1 MDSRIV
7 LVGLDNQLVKDIS
20 NALADKLNMF
30 FLDIDDLIKYNFA
43 SQEETIA
50 KVGIDYYEKQIKRLA
65 IGACDYEN
73 TVIYCPYDLLLDE
86 EIMLNFKS
94 KTKIIFLNIPKMMLV
109 NQNMPRFESEKL
121 DIQILAYEELTKQ
134 LENISNYNFIFSGN
148 NVIDIVNEIVAFLE
162 KHYA

>member
-50 KVGIDYYEKQIKRLA
+50 KVGIDYYEKQMKKLA
-65 IGACDYEN
+65 VGACDYEN
-73 TVIYCPYDLLLDE
+73 TVIHCPYDLLLDNDV
-86 EIMLNFKS
+86 LQGFK
-94 KTKIIFLNIPKMMLV
+94 TNAKIVFVNIPKDVLDA
-109 NQNMPRFESEKL
+109 QNMQKSANEKL

-134 LENISNYNFIFSGN
+134 LETIANFSVIFSGKNVN
-148 NVIDIVNEIVAFLE
+148 NITEEIKQILE
-162 KHYA
+162 K

>member
-73 TVIYCPYDLLLDE
+73 TVIHCPYDLLLDNDV
-86 EIMLNFKS
+86 LQGFK
-94 KTKIIFLNIPKMMLV
+94 TNAKIVFVNIPKDVLDA
-109 NQNMPRFESEKL
+109 QNMQKSANEKL

-134 LENISNYNFIFSGN
+134 LETIANFSVIFSGKNVN
-148 NVIDIVNEIVAFLE
+148 NITEEIKQIL
-162 KHYA
+162 

>member
-1 MDSRIV
+1 MSSRIV

-50 KVGIDYYEKQIKRLA
+50 KVGIDYYEKQIKKLA

-73 TVIYCPYDLLLDE
+73 TVIHCPYDLLLDNDV
-86 EIMLNFKS
+86 LQSFKI
-94 KTKIIFLNIPKMMLV
+94 KAKIVFVNIPKDVLV
-109 NQNMPRFESEKL
+109 KQNKQKSANEKL

-134 LENISNYNFIFSGN
+134 LEAIASLSVIFSDKNVN
-148 NVIDIVNEIVAFLE
+148 NITEEIKQIL
-162 KHYA
+162 